1 MVALIKK
8 PSVDCLIT
16 LLFSD
21 EQHNTYLLGVG
32 KPFNTVQQLHEKDL
46 PGLRAK
52 FDGAM
57 QKANIT
63 NPLNTI
69 FIVGTR
75 VDTGESRILA
85 AFDTNIDGKDDW
97 SCGIHYLAKTFK
109 TPEDLVNKVRTVL
122 DEMGALM

>member
-8 PSVDCLIT
+8 PSITAVIT
-16 LLFSD
+16 LTFSD
-21 EQHNTYLLGVG
+21 EKHNTYNLVVG
-32 KPFNTVQQLHEKDL
+32 QPFNTVQQLHEKDL

-52 FDGAM
+52 FDEAM
-57 QKANIT
+57 RKANIT

>member
-8 PSVDCLIT
+8 PSITAVIT
-16 LLFSD
+16 LTFSD
-21 EQHNTYLLGVG
+21 EKHNTYNLVVG
-32 KPFNTVQQLHEKDL
+32 QPFNTVQQLHVKDL

-52 FDGAM
+52 FDEAM

-75 VDTGESRILA
+75 VDTGESCILA

>member
-8 PSVDCLIT
+8 SSVDCLIT

-21 EQHNTYLLGVG
+21 EKHNTYLLVVG
-32 KPFNTVQQLHEKDL
+32 KPFNSVQQLHEKDL

-52 FDGAM
+52 FDEAM
-57 QKANIT
+57 RKANIT

-75 VDTGESRILA
+75 VDTGESCILA

-109 TPEDLVNKVRTVL
+109 TPEELSARVRTIL
-122 DEMGALM
+122 NEMGAIV

>member
-8 PSVDCLIT
+8 PSITAVIT
-16 LLFSD
+16 LTFSD
-21 EQHNTYLLGVG
+21 EKHNTYNLVVG
-32 KPFNTVQQLHEKDL
+32 QPFNTVQQLHEKDL

-52 FDGAM
+52 FDEAM

-75 VDTGESRILA
+75 VDTGESCILA

>member
-8 PSVDCLIT
+8 PSITAVIT
-16 LLFSD
+16 LTFSD
-21 EQHNTYLLGVG
+21 EKHNTYNLVVG
-32 KPFNTVQQLHEKDL
+32 QPFNTVQQLHEKDL

-52 FDGAM
+52 FDEAM
-57 QKANIT
+57 RKANIT

-109 TPEDLVNKVRTVL
+109 TPEELAVRVRTIL
-122 DEMGALM
+122 NEMGAIV